1 MMTRETK
8 SVKADLESPGVE
20 KTARLL
26 AVGFEYVG
34 SSDLKGSC
42 KGRFSM
48 RRHGLELRGW
58 MWALRLGSVAVGLG
72 VVGACG
78 LVLAQQG
85 QIGDQA
91 GAGQF
96 QQDDPGLQGPVL
108 VQQASYVIGQQIFA
122 DFARDEVELN
132 VAALIQGIQDAAEG
146 RESKVPA
153 EKVEAIMLAFT
164 RQVQARQQQR
174 LQEMADRN
182 LQEGQA
188 FLKENALK
196 PGIKQL
202 ENGVQY
208 QVLVAG
214 EGASP
219 AETDAVTVHYVGTL
233 IDGTVFDSSVAR
245 GTPATFPLNQVIE
258 GWTKTIPRMKVGDKW
273 KVFIPSN
280 LAYRE
285 AGRLPNIQ
293 PNQTLIFEIELL
305 GIGNR

>member
-1 MMTRETK
+1 
-8 SVKADLESPGVE
+8 
-20 KTARLL
+20 
-26 AVGFEYVG
+26 
-34 SSDLKGSC
+34 
-42 KGRFSM
+42 M
-48 RRHGLELRGW
+48 RRHGLVLRKW
-58 MWALRLGSVAVGLG
+58 LRACGLVGVAVGLG
-72 VVGACG
+72 VLGSTSG
-78 LVLAQQG
+78 TLAQQG

-91 GAGQF
+91 GAGQAGAGQAGAGQA
-96 QQDDPGLQGPVL
+96 QQDDPSLQGPAL
-108 VQQASYVIGQQIFA
+108 VQQASYIIGQQIFA

-153 EKVEAIMLAFT
+153 DKVEAIMMAFT

-182 LQEGQA
+182 LQDGLA

-208 QVLVAG
+208 QVLAEG

-219 AETDAVTVHYVGTL
+219 AETDSVTVHYVGTL

-305 GIGNR
+305 GINNR

>member
-1 MMTRETK
+1 
-8 SVKADLESPGVE
+8 
-20 KTARLL
+20 
-26 AVGFEYVG
+26 
-34 SSDLKGSC
+34 
-42 KGRFSM
+42 M
-48 RRHGLELRGW
+48 RRHGLVFGGW
-58 MWALRLGSVAVGLG
+58 AW
-72 VVGACG
+72 ACG
-78 LVLAQQG
+78 LSCAVLGMSAFGSVGLLVAQQG

-91 GAGQF
+91 GAGQV
-96 QQDDPGLQGPVL
+96 QQDDPSLQGPAL

-122 DFARDEVELN
+122 DFARDEVELD

-153 EKVEAIMLAFT
+153 DKVEAIMMAFT

-196 PGIKQL
+196 PGVKQL

-208 QVLVAG
+208 LVLAAG
-214 EGASP
+214 DGASP
-219 AETDAVTVHYVGTL
+219 AETDSVTVHYVGTL

>member
-1 MMTRETK
+1 
-8 SVKADLESPGVE
+8 
-20 KTARLL
+20 
-26 AVGFEYVG
+26 
-34 SSDLKGSC
+34 
-42 KGRFSM
+42 M
-48 RRHGLELRGW
+48 RRHGLVLRGW
-58 MWALRLGSVAVGLG
+58 LRDCGLVCVAAGLG
-72 VVGACG
+72 VLGSTSGA
-78 LVLAQQG
+78 LAQQG

-91 GAGQF
+91 GAGQAGQA
-96 QQDDPGLQGPVL
+96 QQEDPSLQGPAL

-122 DFARDEVELN
+122 DFARDEVELD

-153 EKVEAIMLAFT
+153 DKVEAIMMAFT

-182 LQEGQA
+182 LQEGLA

-208 QVLVAG
+208 QVLAAG
-214 EGASP
+214 DGASP
-219 AETDAVTVHYVGTL
+219 AETDSVTVHYVGTL

-305 GIGNR
+305 GINNR